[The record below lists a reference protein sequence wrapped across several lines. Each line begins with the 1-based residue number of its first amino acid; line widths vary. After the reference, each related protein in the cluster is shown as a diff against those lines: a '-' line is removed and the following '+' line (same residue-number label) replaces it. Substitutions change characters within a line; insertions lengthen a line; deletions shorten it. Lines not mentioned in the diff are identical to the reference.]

1 MSALL
6 KGKTLDV
13 YALMPVEE
21 GLNYDMLK
29 AASLKRYELTEEG
42 FKRRYKRC
50 RPDSGETFQQFTSRL
65 KNYFTRWIDMSGI
78 NKTYEGLAD
87 LILRDQLAFICNR
100 DLELF
105 LREREPKSLEQASE
119 LADQFKEAWYTDIVN
134 LTFKAND
141 RSRSRSRSRSPSPS
155 FQRFNYRTP
164 QSYKGSCFICGN
176 KNHIARF
183 CPNRVKSTNIKVAA
197 VQSNDRSRSRSPTKR
212 LRFKEKSQGEK
223 SNDDKKSDGNQVCGA
238 CLIRTDTVSF
248 VQAGNETTKVS
259 PVTEEILKVSSTAR
273 PSLTNNDMKTLKGI
287 MGEKMIDVL
296 RDTGC
301 TGVIIKQS
309 LVSTELLTGKVHTC
323 MMVDRSTLQLPEAK
337 VSLDTPY
344 FKGDTIA
351 LCIENP
357 LVDVIIDNIPGARD
371 AQEPDINWVPIFAVQ
386 TRAQTKQSEQL
397 KSSLRTPSI
406 IEGDISPQQI
416 KEAQVND
423 PSLARIRKACEEPEV
438 KGNVKFSR
446 KNDLIY

>member
-1 MSALL
+1 M
-6 KGKTLDV
+6 
-13 YALMPVEE
+13 
-21 GLNYDMLK
+21 
-29 AASLKRYELTEEG
+29 
-42 FKRRYKRC
+42 F
-50 RPDSGETFQQFTSRL
+50 
-65 KNYFTRWIDMSGI
+65 
-78 NKTYEGLAD
+78 
-87 LILRDQLAFICNR
+87 
-100 DLELF
+100 
-105 LREREPKSLEQASE
+105 
-119 LADQFKEAWYTDIVN
+119 N
-134 LTFKAND
+134 LW
-141 RSRSRSRSRSPSPS
+141 
-155 FQRFNYRTP
+155 
-164 QSYKGSCFICGN
+164 N

-197 VQSNDRSRSRSPTKR
+197 VQSNDRSRSRSPTKH

-223 SNDDKKSDGNQVCGA
+223 SNDDKKSDGNQICGA

-259 PVTEEILKVSSTAR
+259 PGTEEILKLSTTAR
-273 PSLTNNDMKTLKGI
+273 PSLTNNDMKTLKGL

-344 FKGDTIA
+344 FKGDTIT

-406 IEGDISPQQI
+406 IARDISPQQI

-438 KGNVKFSR
+438 KGNVKFFR